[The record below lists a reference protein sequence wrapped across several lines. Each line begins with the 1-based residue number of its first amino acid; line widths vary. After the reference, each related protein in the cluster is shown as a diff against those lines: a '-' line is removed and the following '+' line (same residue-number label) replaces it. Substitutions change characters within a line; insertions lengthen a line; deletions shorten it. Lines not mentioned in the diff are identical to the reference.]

1 MTDSNPA
8 AIGSDTPDQVAIDH
22 AAWDGLVLCATC
34 GVEQEGALAAAGP
47 AALTDARDDARSDVV
62 PAVCAICADDRQWVP
77 ADGQRWTTVG
87 ELRASGTN
95 TDMTELEPNLWAVR
109 VSGGVGIG
117 QHAKVLVTEAGNLM
131 VDVPAYIDRAAVDA
145 VLGLG
150 GLAGIIA
157 SHPHMYGAQSAWAE
171 ACGGVGG
178 PVPVYVSEADAGWL
192 ARRPANTVVW
202 SGSLTPL
209 AGPAEPTRPAGLP
222 GSPVVTASQPGGHF
236 PGSVVVHFTGQD
248 GAGVLLAGDTVGVA
262 RDRKGATFMRS
273 FPNYL
278 PLSGAVAQ
286 RIAGHLDRY
295 DYERLYDNFSGAIAS
310 EAAAVVHRSARR
322 HADWA
327 EGRMDHLT

>member
-1 MTDSNPA
+1 MTDLNRD
-8 AIGSDTPDQVAIDH
+8 AIDQEAIDRDAIDAGTTDH

-34 GVEQEGALAAAGP
+34 GVEQAGAIDE
-47 AALTDARDDARSDVV
+47 ALPS
-62 PAVCAICADDRQWVP
+62 VCAICTDDRQWVP

-87 ELRASGTN
+87 ELRTSGASTEVA
-95 TDMTELEPNLWAVR
+95 ELEPNLWTVR

-117 QHAKVLVTEAGNLM
+117 QHAKIVITEVGNLM
-131 VDVPAYIDRAAVDA
+131 VDVPAYIDRVAVDT
-145 VLGLG
+145 VKGLG

-171 ACGGVGG
+171 ACGGASG
-178 PVPVYVSEADAGWL
+178 PAPVYISEPDAGWL
-192 ARRPANTVVW
+192 ARRPANTIVW

-209 AGPAEPTRPAGLP
+209 PGLS
-222 GSPVVTASQPGGHF
+222 GSHVTASQPGGHF

-262 RDRKGATFMRS
+262 RDRKWATFMRS

-295 DYERLYDNFSGAIAS
+295 DYERLYDNFSGVISSDAS
-310 EAAAVVHRSARR
+310 AVVHRSAGR

>member
-1 MTDSNPA
+1 MMDPNPA
-8 AIGSDTPDQVAIDH
+8 AVDQNTIEHAAIDP

-34 GVEQEGALAAAGP
+34 GVEQADTAADSLTD
-47 AALTDARDDARSDVV
+47 ALTDAL

-87 ELRASGTN
+87 ELRASGASTEV
-95 TDMTELEPNLWAVR
+95 TELEPNLWAVR
-109 VSGGVGIG
+109 VSAGVGIG
-117 QHAKVLVTEAGNLM
+117 QHAKILVTGAGNLM

-145 VLGLG
+145 VMGLG

-171 ACGGVGG
+171 ACGGTDG
-178 PVPVYVSEADAGWL
+178 PVPVYISEPDAGWL
-192 ARRPANTVVW
+192 ARRPANTIVW
-202 SGSLTPL
+202 SDSLTPL
-209 AGPAEPTRPAGLP
+209 PGQSGLP
-222 GSPVVTASQPGGHF
+222 GSPVTASQPGGHF

-262 RDRKGATFMRS
+262 RDRKWATFMRS

-278 PLSGAVAQ
+278 PLSGAVAR

-295 DYERLYDNFSGAIAS
+295 EYERLYDNFSGVISS
-310 EAAAVVHRSARR
+310 EASAVVHRSARR

>member
-1 MTDSNPA
+1 MTTEPNPA
-8 AIGSDTPDQVAIDH
+8 AIEH

-34 GVEQEGALAAAGP
+34 GVEQ
-47 AALTDARDDARSDVV
+47 DDARSDPLTDGL
-62 PAVCAICADDRQWVP
+62 PAACAICADDRQWVP

-87 ELRASGTN
+87 GLRASGASTEV
-95 TDMTELEPNLWAVR
+95 TELEPNLWAVR

-117 QHAKVLVTEAGNLM
+117 QHAKIVVTEAGNLM

-145 VLGLG
+145 VMGLG

-171 ACGGVGG
+171 ACGGANG
-178 PVPVYVSEADAGWL
+178 PAPVYISEPDAGWL
-192 ARRPANTVVW
+192 ARRPANTIVW
-202 SGSLTPL
+202 SDSLTLLP
-209 AGPAEPTRPAGLP
+209 GLP
-222 GSPVVTASQPGGHF
+222 AVTASQPGGHF

-248 GAGVLLAGDTVGVA
+248 GAGVLLAGDTVGVS
-262 RDRKGATFMRS
+262 RDRKWATFMRS

-278 PLSGAVAQ
+278 PLSGAVAR
-286 RIAGHLDRY
+286 RIAAHLDQY
-295 DYERLYDNFSGAIAS
+295 DYERLYDNFSGILSSDAS
-310 EAAAVVHRSARR
+310 AVVHRSARR